1 MKQRGFTLL
10 EVLIAVALFSLL
22 GLACY
27 RLLERVTHSD
37 QRIATHEAQL
47 RQLQRALGIF
57 ERDLL
62 QAIAYPLSDDPS
74 RRQALIGQ
82 TDNLRLVR
90 GGWSNPLQQRR
101 SEVQEVRHEWRE
113 GEWLRQ
119 YHSQPERELDTPTLH
134 NQRLLDGIRLIRL
147 RYIDSQGE
155 GHDYWPVGSSPL
167 SLPQALELELDAPGY
182 PAIRRV
188 ILLPG
193 FTGEGDA

>member
-37 QRIATHEAQL
+37 QRIAAHEMQL

-82 TDNLRLVR
+82 GDNLRLVR
-90 GGWSNPLQQRR
+90 GGWGNPLHEPR
-101 SEVQEVRHEWRE
+101 SEVQEVSHAWRD
-113 GEWLRQ
+113 GQWLRQ
-119 YHSQPERELDTPTLH
+119 YRSPPARELEAPPLH
-134 NQRLLDGIRLIRL
+134 SQRLLDGIRLIRL
-147 RYIDSQGE
+147 RYIDSRGE
-155 GHDYWPVGSSPL
+155 GHENWPVASSPL

-182 PAIRRV
+182 PAFRRV

-193 FTGEGDA
+193 FTGEDDA